1 MGTARADILVKR
13 PSGPSIRIKIPPE
26 IQKDLTDEQI
36 QDFVAKG
43 LRFEAEAPPTPPVN
57 QSRGNLR
64 RVLSESN
71 LTAAGGVVGAV
82 AGIPAAIASGPLA
95 PATEAGAIALGAA
108 GGKALF
114 DTVDDIFNAIE
125 GTDEDKPLGERL
137 MDIAKTGVT
146 EGAFVAGTMGA
157 GPLIRGVSRNLLG
170 LTKKATRE
178 IAEASQ
184 RSGIPLGSVDVATGV
199 SGVAQRASIPVLAVF
214 PVIGAPARNLKKM
227 QAEGVMDAQARILN
241 ELGPN
246 VSLSQLGIDTVRA
259 AEKMF
264 GSFKAIGA
272 AKYSKFYSLAEQSG
286 ARFPGAP
293 IRDEAR
299 AIVRKIMNERP
310 PKRGGGSIPAPRT
323 DDEISGYIAG
333 LTNLADDL
341 TAAEVR
347 AVKGDLERLVKTDTS
362 NTDMALVSRIAAKQ
376 EESVQRVFA
385 PNETLPLGNSTGPG
399 TRPLPDAVT
408 HALEDANNYWAT
420 WMATFERPT
429 GKLFGKVDKRIFKA
443 GRFTPATRNEDEAVK
458 AVVNG
463 NSAQAIRDLR
473 SIVGEKD
480 FAALRRNYIEGL
492 FEAGMVRNAKTGEE
506 VFDPFKFVK
515 KLGNNPEPL
524 NEMLKGTGVT
534 PGMWDSFVK
543 ASLAAGKVRVADPST
558 FVTRRIVMGGVK
570 AGAGTF
576 LMASGTTS
584 PLVTIPAV
592 LGARGMTKV
601 MTNPETLQKLT
612 LAIKPTTS
620 DRQRLAL
627 VGQIIAATRD
637 EDIPDVPPAV
647 QQARGAEINTRAAP
661 ARGPLEERVTGNPL
675 FGVQR

>member
-13 PSGPSIRIKIPPE
+13 PSGPPIRIKIPPE

-43 LRFEAEAPPTPPVN
+43 LRFEAEAPPRPPVN

-71 LTAAGGVVGAV
+71 LTAAGGVAGAV

-114 DTVDDIFNAIE
+114 DTVDDILNAIE
-125 GTDEDKPLGERL
+125 GTDRDKPLGERL

-146 EGAFVAGTMGA
+146 EGAFVAGTMGV

-170 LTKKATRE
+170 LAKKETRE

-214 PVIGAPARNLKKM
+214 PVIGGPARNLKKM
-227 QAEGVMDAQARILN
+227 QAEGVMKAQVKILD

-246 VSLSQLGIDTVRA
+246 VSLSQLGIDTVGA
-259 AEKMF
+259 ARKMF
-264 GSFKAIGA
+264 DSFKGIGA
-272 AKYSKFYSLAEQSG
+272 AKYAKFYALAEQSG

-293 IRDEAR
+293 VRDEAR
-299 AIVRKIMNERP
+299 AIVREIMSDRPKTRSGAAVKAPSMDNE
-310 PKRGGGSIPAPRT
+310 IM
-323 DDEISGYIAG
+323 GYIAG
-333 LTNLADDL
+333 LANLADELTPAQIRAIKADL
-341 TAAEVR
+341 
-347 AVKGDLERLVKTDTS
+347 KRLVKTDTS
-362 NTDMALVSRIAAKQ
+362 NADMRVVARIAQAQ
-376 EESVQRVFA
+376 ESSVQRVFA
-385 PNETLPLGNSTGPG
+385 PNETLPLGNSVGPG
-399 TRPLPDAVT
+399 ARPLPDAVT
-408 HALEDANNYWAT
+408 HALEDANSYYAT
-420 WMATFERPT
+420 WMKAFESST
-429 GKLFGKVDKRIFKA
+429 GKKFGAIDKRIFRA
-443 GRFTPATRNEDEAVK
+443 GKFTPGTRNEDEAIRS
-458 AVVNG
+458 VVNG

-473 SIVGEKD
+473 TIVGGEQ
-480 FAALRRNYIEGL
+480 FAAIRRNHIEGL

-558 FVTRRIVMGGVK
+558 FVVRRIVMGGVK

-584 PLVTIPAV
+584 PLLTIPAV

-637 EDIPDVPPAV
+637 EDLPPAV
-647 QQARGAEINTRAAP
+647 QQAHGAEINTRAAP